1 MTEAEWSEGS
11 DPTPML
17 LSVYEKAR
25 PREFALFTVACCD
38 RIRHLLID
46 PRSVH
51 AVEVLRRAAEGRA
64 TVEEIDNAIGAADEP
79 MYEIVERI
87 GIALLGPEEYER
99 QSLKTRTGPFSF

>member
-51 AVEVLRRAAEGRA
+51 ARGRCCGRAAGGGA
-64 TVEEIDNAIGAADEP
+64 TVEE
-79 MYEIVERI
+79 
-87 GIALLGPEEYER
+87 
-99 QSLKTRTGPFSF
+99 T